1 MFKTVPICDECWNKH
16 WPRRRPFRLK
26 HPTKEVCDLCDRE
39 TRSGI
44 YGRRDTSIPKLKMG
58 EDHDMPPSACL
69 DCGHVMAFDD
79 ELKLRELNAQ
89 EAYEIAGDKRILAI
103 QATRAKVMKEHKT

>member
-1 MFKTVPICDECWNKH
+1 
-16 WPRRRPFRLK
+16 
-26 HPTKEVCDLCDRE
+26 
-39 TRSGI
+39 
-44 YGRRDTSIPKLKMG
+44 MG

-69 DCGHVMAFDD
+69 ACGDQMDSANCVDENIDDAPSPGDITVCLHCGHVMAFDD